1 MPTITDVHIY
11 PTPSRTKLCFKVMTQ
26 SHHTGLETIDIRPQ
40 INTNDLIS
48 SLQEQATQKL
58 IGQDCRDLVPIHTI
72 LKTIDLPPTYKKELL
87 TALWKAVAKV
97 TCLYLNISTAKLTA
111 LYMIATLYFERKDLL
126 YGLN

>member
-1 MPTITDVHIY
+1 MPIITAVRIY
-11 PTPSRTKLCFKVMTQ
+11 PTPNHTKLCFEVITQ
-26 SHHTGLETIDIRPQ
+26 SHHIGLETLDIHPQ
-40 INTNDLIS
+40 MNTDDVIS

-97 TCLYLNISTAKLTA
+97 TCLYLNISTAKLTT
-111 LYMIATLYFERKDLL
+111 LYLFATLYFEGKNLL

>member
-26 SHHTGLETIDIRPQ
+26 SHHIGLETIDIRPQ
-40 INTNDLIS
+40 INTDDLIS

-72 LKTIDLPPTYKKELL
+72 LKTIDLPPTYKKELIATL
-87 TALWKAVAKV
+87 LKAIAKT
-97 TCLYLNISTAKLTA
+97 TCLYLNISTAKLTT
-111 LYMIATLYFERKDLL
+111 LYTIATLYFEGKDLF
-126 YGLN
+126 YGLD